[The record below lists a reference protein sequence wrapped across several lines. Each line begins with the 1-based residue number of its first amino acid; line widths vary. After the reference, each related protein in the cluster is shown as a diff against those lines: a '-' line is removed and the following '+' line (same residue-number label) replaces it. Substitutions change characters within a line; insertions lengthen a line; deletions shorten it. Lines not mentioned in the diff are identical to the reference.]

1 VEQPK
6 RVEAEK
12 EAGGQTAER
21 RRRSGW
27 RGGKRQ
33 KRCKKR
39 KRKGKEATIQLQSK
53 QSHRKTRRSR
63 PRNEE
68 VGNERKPGGGG
79 NWAVVI

>member
-33 KRCKKR
+33 KKMQKA
-39 KRKGKEATIQLQSK
+39 KEERKGSNDPAPIKAISQENPS
-53 QSHRKTRRSR
+53 
-63 PRNEE
+63 
-68 VGNERKPGGGG
+68 
-79 NWAVVI
+79 